1 MLPYCRLLSIMFNK
15 EKNIE
20 KLLEILQE
28 LEDMDYVEMDEKFIY
43 KGKTYSHIL
52 SAMKECIFDC
62 LVEIGIVKS
71 DEDEDIEGSDET
83 IVEHNFDPACPKGV
97 CEI

>member
-28 LEDMDYVEMDEKFIY
+28 LEDMDYVEMDEKFVY
-43 KGKTYSHIL
+43 KGKTYSHFL
-52 SAMKECIFDC
+52 SAMKECILDC
-62 LVEIGIVKS
+62 LIEIGLVKDD
-71 DEDEDIEGSDET
+71 DEDENEEDKILPE
-83 IVEHNFDPACPKGV
+83 NFDPACPKGV